1 MTTQRPL
8 RHGFRKQL
16 YDILEQ
22 SRYGD
27 RTGRLVEAFILAL
40 ILVNILSVILES
52 VPELDRRFHVWFA
65 AIEWVSFVA
74 FTIEYALR
82 LYVAVEH
89 EPYKHLS
96 AFRARWRYATSSAG
110 LIDLIAILPFWFGFI
125 APEETRLV
133 LVLRVFRFLKIARY
147 SRSMQ
152 SLLDTIYDERRALGG
167 CVLIVAGFT
176 IISATLMHAVEGS
189 VQPDK
194 FGTIPDAMWWAIVT
208 LGTIG
213 YGDAVPV
220 TAAGKAI
227 AAITIFAAIVTIA
240 LPVGIIATA
249 FADQVHRRD
258 FIVTWGMVS
267 RVPLFAGLTA
277 GEIADVMRLLRAET
291 REAGTVIARRGDDA
305 HSMYFIARGEVEIEL
320 ADGNRKLGE
329 GHFFGEMAALRRVRR
344 TATVRA
350 LEHTSLL
357 VLDARDLH
365 ALMQRQPTIAKRL
378 RETMKDRIG
387 EDLLTATGDLVT
399 DELQEDADI
408 ALAKPK
414 KRRSRR
420 DN

>member
-1 MTTQRPL
+1 MTTQRSHRP
-8 RHGFRKQL
+8 GFRKQL

-27 RTGRLVEAFILAL
+27 RAGRLVEAFILAL

-52 VPELDRRFHVWFA
+52 VPELDRRYHVWFV

-96 AFRARWRYATSSAG
+96 AFRARWRYATSPVG
-110 LIDLIAILPFWFGFI
+110 LIDLIAILPFWFGFV

-176 IISATLMHAVEGS
+176 IISATLMHAVEGR

-213 YGDAVPV
+213 YGDVVPV
-220 TAAGKAI
+220 TAAGKMI
-227 AAITIFAAIVTIA
+227 AAITILGAIVTLA
-240 LPVGIIATA
+240 LPVGIVATA

-267 RVPLFAGLTA
+267 RVPLFSGLTA

-291 REAGTVIARRGDDA
+291 REAGDTIARRGDVA
-305 HSMYFIARGEVEIEL
+305 HSMYFMARGSVEIEL
-320 ADGNRKLGE
+320 ADKRHVLDE

-344 TATVRA
+344 TATARA
-350 LEHTSLL
+350 LERTSLL
-357 VLDARDLH
+357 VLDASDLR
-365 ALMQRQPTIAKRL
+365 ALMERQPTIAERL
-378 RETMKDRIG
+378 RETIRKRLGTDVIAAG
-387 EDLLTATGDLVT
+387 GDLVV
-399 DELQEDADI
+399 EEIEDDD
-408 ALAKPK
+408 PSGT
-414 KRRSRR
+414 RP
-420 DN
+420 

>member
-1 MTTQRPL
+1 MTTQRPH
-8 RHGFRKQL
+8 RPGFRKQL

-27 RTGRLVEAFILAL
+27 RAGRLVEAFILTL
-40 ILVNILSVILES
+40 ILINILAVILES
-52 VPELDRRFHVWFA
+52 VPDLDRRFHGWFVG
-65 AIEWVSFVA
+65 IEWVSFIA

-96 AFRARWRYATSSAG
+96 PYRARWRYATSPAG
-110 LIDLIAILPFWFGFI
+110 LVDLIAILPFWFGFV
-125 APEETRLV
+125 APEETRIV
-133 LVLRVFRFLKIARY
+133 LVLRVFRILKIARY

-152 SLLDTIYDERRALGG
+152 SLLDTIYEERRALGG
-167 CVLIVAGFT
+167 CVLIVTGVT
-176 IISATLMHAVEGS
+176 IISATLMHAVESG

-194 FGTIPDAMWWAIVT
+194 LGTIPDAMWWAIVT

-213 YGDAVPV
+213 YGDVVPV
-220 TAAGKAI
+220 TALGKVI

-249 FADQVHRRD
+249 FAEQVHRRD

-291 REAGTVIARRGDDA
+291 REAGAVIARRGDDA
-305 HSMYFIARGEVEIEL
+305 HSMYFIARGVVEIEL
-320 ADGNRKLGE
+320 GDGKRRLDE
-329 GHFFGEMAALRRVRR
+329 GHFFGEMAALRRARR

-350 LEHTSLL
+350 LERTSLL

-365 ALMQRQPTIAKRL
+365 ALMERQPTIARRL
-378 RETMKDRIG
+378 RQTVKDRVG
-387 EDLLTATGDLVT
+387 EDLIAAEGDLVT
-399 DELQEDADI
+399 DEFEDI
-408 ALAKPK
+408 ADPPLPGPK
-414 KRRSRR
+414 GRSRH
-420 DN
+420 

>member
-1 MTTQRPL
+1 M
-8 RHGFRKQL
+8 
-16 YDILEQ
+16 
-22 SRYGD
+22 
-27 RTGRLVEAFILAL
+27 
-40 ILVNILSVILES
+40 
-52 VPELDRRFHVWFA
+52 
-65 AIEWVSFVA
+65 SFVV

-96 AFRARWRYATSSAG
+96 PLRARWRYATSPAG
-110 LIDLIAILPFWFGFI
+110 LIDLIAILPFWFAFV

-213 YGDAVPV
+213 YGDVVPV
-220 TAAGKAI
+220 TAAGKVI

-249 FADQVHRRD
+249 FAEQVHRRD

-320 ADGNRKLGE
+320 ARRQPQARRGT
-329 GHFFGEMAALRRVRR
+329 FLRRDGGVAPGSAYRDGPGAGTHQPAGARCARPACADATAAHHRAAAAGNHEGSDRR
-344 TATVRA
+344 R
-350 LEHTSLL
+350 
-357 VLDARDLH
+357 ARDP
-365 ALMQRQPTIAKRL
+365 R
-378 RETMKDRIG
+378 
-387 EDLLTATGDLVT
+387 
-399 DELQEDADI
+399 
-408 ALAKPK
+408 
-414 KRRSRR
+414 RRSADRR
-420 DN
+420 VAGGCRHSDCPAEKAAQPSQDLIPLR